1 MNAIRL
7 HKRGGPQELFYE
19 EAPRPTLRAGDA
31 LVRVYASGITFAE
44 LTWDETY
51 QTEDGASRLPSIPGH
66 EVSGIVEE
74 VSASVPLLKA
84 GTAVYGLTSF
94 SRDGAAAELVAVR
107 AEDLAPKP
115 RSLDHEHAAA
125 VPLAALTAWQGLFDH
140 AALEKGQSVLIHGA
154 AGGVGTY
161 AVQLAHWRGARVTA
175 TAAAR
180 DAATLRQ
187 LGADEIIDYKTE
199 RFEDRTGKVDAVFD
213 AIGGDTRTRSWQVLR
228 AGGTLVTLPGPIPEE
243 EEMQHEAR
251 GVFFIVKPSRE
262 QLATIAQLIDE
273 SKLRVLLSEVLPLQR
288 AREAFELGASV
299 RKPGKIVLQVS
310 RQAGEVA
317 A

>member
-1 MNAIRL
+1 MKAIRL

-19 EAPRPTLRAGDA
+19 EAPRPSLRAGDA

-51 QTEDGASRLPSIPGH
+51 QTEDGASRLPTIPGH

-74 VSASVPLLKA
+74 VSAGVPLLKA
-84 GTAVYGLTSF
+84 GEAVYGLTSF
-94 SRDGAAAELVAVR
+94 SRDGTAAELVAVR

-115 RSLDHEHAAA
+115 RSLDHEHTAA

-140 AALEKGQSVLIHGA
+140 AGLVKGQTVLIHGA

-161 AVQLAHWRGARVTA
+161 AVQLARWHGARVIA

-180 DAATLRQ
+180 DRSTLQQ
-187 LGADEIIDYKTE
+187 LGAGEVIDYMAD
-199 RFEDRTGKVDAVFD
+199 RFEDKAGPVDVVFD
-213 AIGGDTRTRSWQVLR
+213 SVGGETRRRSWQILR
-228 AGGTLVTLPGPIPEE
+228 PGGTLVSLTGPIPG
-243 EEMQHEAR
+243 HESNGQNAR
-251 GVFFIVKPSRE
+251 GVFFIVKPSRS
-262 QLATIAQLIDE
+262 QLVGIAQLIDE
-273 SKLRVLLSEVLPLQR
+273 GKLQVLLSEVLPLEQ
-288 AREAFELGASV
+288 ARKAFEQGTSA
-299 RKPGKIVLQVS
+299 RKPGKIVLSV
-310 RQAGEVA
+310 AGESGVVA